1 MSGGVKMSYI
11 TDNLNEEQ
19 LKAVETT
26 EGYIRVIAG
35 AGSGKTRA
43 LSHRF
48 AYLVN
53 ELGILPLNI
62 MCVTFTNKAANE
74 MKKRIRK
81 LIGDNDCGYVSTFH
95 GFCVGLLKEDGHYIN
110 YLKSFIILDTD
121 DTEAILKEIYEEQG
135 LTLKDAS
142 FADARKYI
150 AKCKNIIYPD
160 YYSHLINIDNT
171 ELQNKYINTSDVMDK
186 IFWGY
191 VYYQKKLLAL
201 DYIDIIVVTLYILV
215 SSQEIIEKW
224 QKRLEYIMVDEF
236 QDIDGKQHELVS
248 ILSNYHKNL
257 FVVGDPDQTIYS
269 WRGAKISFINDF
281 DKHFPNTKTIILN
294 KNYRSS
300 SNILDVSNSLIEK
313 NRDRIPKELI
323 SMQGKNVPVIYN
335 HAKTSALE
343 ADWILQQI
351 KIILESGNKLSDI
364 AILYRAHYLSRPI
377 EEKLIQNNILY
388 TLYSGIQFYQ
398 RKEIK
403 DILSYMRLIAYK
415 DDLSFKRIVNE
426 PKRNIGKSKIELL
439 KKYSEEHACSLYDSL
454 VDNADTEAFKKTQ
467 ARKFIDMIE
476 KYSTE
481 YSSLSLSEILSRLL
495 NDSGYEEYL
504 RTNGEQERLDNLAE
518 FKFSIF
524 DFEATF
530 GEDVSLD
537 EYLSRIALYTN
548 TDLTTQQDTV
558 KMMTIHTAKGL
569 EFPFVFVCGMN
580 EGVFPSKKVK
590 RREELEEERRLAY
603 VAFTRAEKALFI
615 TDSEGKNFD
624 GSYRYP
630 SRFIFN
636 IEKKYLL
643 YSVELDEKLL
653 FEAEWEIKK
662 SENDMDFDID
672 NLPFDV
678 GDRIIHKI
686 LGIGTISEIDKEKQ
700 LYVIKFDDIPTERC
714 LNVRIAL
721 EKADV

>member
-1 MSGGVKMSYI
+1 MSYL
-11 TDNLNEEQ
+11 TDGLNEEQ

-48 AYLVN
+48 AYLVK
-53 ELGILPLNI
+53 ELGIMPSNI

-95 GFCVGLLKEDGHYIN
+95 GFCVSLLKEDGHYIH
-110 YLKSFIILDTD
+110 YPKTFIILDTE
-121 DTEAILKEIYEEQG
+121 DTDAILKGIYEEQG
-135 LTLKDAS
+135 LTLRDSS
-142 FADARKYI
+142 FADARQHINY
-150 AKCKNIIYPD
+150 CKNKRYPD
-160 YYSHLINIDNT
+160 YYKYFINADNR
-171 ELQNKYINTSDVMDK
+171 ELHKKYMDASEAMEK

-191 VYYQKKLLAL
+191 VYHQKKMFALDYFDLILLAL
-201 DYIDIIVVTLYILV
+201 YILQ
-215 SSQEIIEKW
+215 SSEEIRHKW
-224 QKRLEYIMVDEF
+224 QERLEYIMVDEF
-236 QDIDGKQHELVS
+236 QDIDLIQYSLVS
-248 ILSNYHKNL
+248 ILSDYHKNL

-269 WRGAKISFINDF
+269 WRGADVSFITEF
-281 DKHFPNTKTIILN
+281 DKNFPNTQTIILN

-300 SNILDVSNSLIEK
+300 SNILDVSNSLIKK
-313 NRDRIPKELI
+313 NRDRIPKELV
-323 SMQGKNVPVIYN
+323 SMKGNNVPVIYS
-335 HAKTSALE
+335 HTKTNSAE

-351 KIILESGNKLSDI
+351 NTILESGNKLSDI

-377 EEKLIQNNILY
+377 EEKLIQKNIPY

-426 PKRNIGKSKIELL
+426 PKRNIGKAKMEFL
-439 KKYSEEHACSLYDSL
+439 KKYAEEHSCSLFDAL
-454 VDNADTEAFKKTQ
+454 ADNADTDIFKQTR
-467 ARKFIDMIE
+467 AREFTDMIE

-481 YSSLSLSEILSRLL
+481 SDVLSLSELLSRLL

-524 DFEATF
+524 DFESTF
-530 GEDVSLD
+530 GEDISLD

-548 TDLTTQQDTV
+548 TDLTVQQDTV

-580 EGVFPSKKVK
+580 EGVFPSRKVK
-590 RREELEEERRLAY
+590 KREDLEEERRLAY
-603 VAFTRAEKALFI
+603 VAFTRAEDALFI
-615 TDSEGKNFD
+615 TDSEGKNLD

-636 IEKKYLL
+636 VEKKYLS
-643 YSVELDEKLL
+643 YVVELDEKLV
-653 FEAEWEIKK
+653 FDAEWEIEK
-662 SENDMDFDID
+662 SEKDMDFDID
-672 NLPFDV
+672 NLPFAV
-678 GDRIIHKI
+678 GDMIRHKVF
-686 LGIGTISEIDKEKQ
+686 GNGTISEIDKENQ
-700 LYVIKFDDIPTERC
+700 VYVVRFDGMPTERR
-714 LNVRIAL
+714 LSVKTTSL
-721 EKADV
+721 EKASEGNRL

>member
-1 MSGGVKMSYI
+1 MSYI

-35 AGSGKTRA
+35 AGSGKTKA

-53 ELGILPLNI
+53 ELGILPSNI

-81 LIGDNDCGYVSTFH
+81 LIGDNDCGFVSTFH
-95 GFCVGLLKEDGHYIN
+95 GFCVSLLKEDGHYIN
-110 YLKSFIILDTD
+110 YPKTFIILDAD

-135 LTLKDAS
+135 LSLKDAS

-150 AKCKNIIYPD
+150 VEGKSLIHSN
-160 YYSHLINIDNT
+160 YYSYLICIDNT
-171 ELQNKYINTSDVMDK
+171 VLHNKYINATDVMEK

-191 VYYQKKLLAL
+191 VYYQKKMFAL
-201 DYIDIIVVTLYILV
+201 DYNDIILLSLYILE
-215 SSQEIIEKW
+215 SSEEIRRKW
-224 QKRLEYIMVDEF
+224 QERLEYIMVDEF
-236 QDIDGKQHELVS
+236 QDIDRSQHKLVS
-248 ILSNYHKNL
+248 ILSDYHKNL

-269 WRGAKISFINDF
+269 WRGANISFINQF
-281 DKHFPNTKTIILN
+281 DKNFPNTQTIILN

-313 NRDRIPKELI
+313 NRDRIPKDLI
-323 SMQGKNVPVIYN
+323 SMKGNNVPVIYN

-351 KIILESGNKLSDI
+351 NIILEAGNKLSDI

-377 EEKLIQNNILY
+377 EEKLMQKNIPY

-415 DDLSFKRIVNE
+415 DNLSFKRIVNE
-426 PKRNIGKSKIELL
+426 PKRNIGKAKMELL
-439 KKYSEEHACSLYDSL
+439 KKYSEEHSCSLYDAL
-454 VDNADTEAFKKTQ
+454 VDNADTDAFKQTQ
-467 ARKFIDMIE
+467 AREFVDMIE
-476 KYSTE
+476 RYSTE
-481 YSSLSLSEILSRLL
+481 CRSLALSEILSRLL

-524 DFEATF
+524 DFESTF

-580 EGVFPSKKVK
+580 EGVFPSKRVK
-590 RREELEEERRLAY
+590 KREELEEERRLAY
-603 VAFTRAEKALFI
+603 VAFTRAEKALFL

-624 GSYRYP
+624 GTYRYP

-636 IEKKYLL
+636 VEKKYLS
-643 YSVELDEKLL
+643 YSVELDEKLF
-653 FEAEWEIKK
+653 FEAEWEIEK
-662 SENDMDFDID
+662 SEKDMDFDID
-672 NLPFDV
+672 NLPFAV
-678 GDRIIHKI
+678 GDRIKHKVF
-686 LGIGTISEIDKEKQ
+686 GVGTITEIDLEKQ
-700 LYVIKFDDIPTERC
+700 IYVIKLDDIATER
-714 LNVRIAL
+714 RISVKNKL
-721 EKADV
+721 EKVEDSAK

>member
-1 MSGGVKMSYI
+1 MSFI

-53 ELGILPLNI
+53 ELGILPSNI

-81 LIGDNDCGYVSTFH
+81 LIGDNDCGFVSTFH
-95 GFCVGLLKEDGHYIN
+95 GFCVSLLKEDGHYIN
-110 YLKSFIILDTD
+110 YPKTFMILDTN
-121 DTEAILKEIYEEQG
+121 DTETILKEIYEEQG
-135 LTLKDAS
+135 LTLKDSS
-142 FADARKYI
+142 FADARKHIVDY
-150 AKCKNIIYPD
+150 KNIFYPG
-160 YYSHLINIDNT
+160 YYNYLTYADNT
-171 ELQNKYINTSDVMDK
+171 ELHNKYINANDVIDK

-191 VYYQKKLLAL
+191 VYYQKKMFAL
-201 DYIDIIVVTLYILV
+201 DYNDIIQLSLYILE
-215 SSQEIIEKW
+215 SSEEIRRKW
-224 QKRLEYIMVDEF
+224 QERLEYIMVDEF
-236 QDIDGKQHELVS
+236 QDIDKPQHELVN
-248 ILSNYHKNL
+248 ILSDYHKNL

-269 WRGAKISFINDF
+269 WRGADISFINQF
-281 DKHFPNTKTIILN
+281 DKHFPNTQTIILN

-300 SNILDVSNSLIEK
+300 SNILDAANSLIEK
-313 NRDRIPKELI
+313 NRDRIPKDLV
-323 SMQGKNVPVIYN
+323 SMKGNNVPVIYN
-335 HAKTSALE
+335 HEKTSTSE
-343 ADWILQQI
+343 ADWIYQQI
-351 KIILESGNKLSDI
+351 NNILEAGNKLSDI

-377 EEKLIQNNILY
+377 EEKLIQKNIPY
-388 TLYSGIQFYQ
+388 TLYSGVQFYQ

-403 DILSYMRLIAYK
+403 DILSYIRLIAYK
-415 DDLSFKRIVNE
+415 DDLSFKRIINE
-426 PKRNIGKSKIELL
+426 PKRNIGKAKMELL
-439 KKYSEEHACSLYDSL
+439 KSYSAEHSCSLYDAL
-454 VDNADTEAFKKTQ
+454 VDNLDTEAFKQTQ
-467 ARKFIDMIE
+467 AREFVDMIE
-476 KYSTE
+476 RYSTE
-481 YSSLSLSEILSRLL
+481 YTSLSLSETLSRLL

-537 EYLSRIALYTN
+537 QYLSRIALYTN

-558 KMMTIHTAKGL
+558 KMMTIHAAKGL

-580 EGVFPSKKVK
+580 EGVFPSKRIRK
-590 RREELEEERRLAY
+590 REELEEERRLAY
-603 VAFTRAEKALFI
+603 VAFTRAENELYL

-624 GSYRYP
+624 GAYRYP

-636 IEKKYLL
+636 IEKKYLS
-643 YSVELDEKLL
+643 YSVELDEKLI
-653 FEAEWEIKK
+653 FEAQWEIEK

-672 NLPFDV
+672 KLPFAV
-678 GDRIIHKI
+678 GDRIHHKAF
-686 LGIGTISEIDKEKQ
+686 GVGAISGIDKEKQ
-700 LYVIKFDDIPTERC
+700 VYIIKFDNIPTERRI
-714 LNVRIAL
+714 NVKTKM
-721 EKADV
+721 EKTGDILPKLY